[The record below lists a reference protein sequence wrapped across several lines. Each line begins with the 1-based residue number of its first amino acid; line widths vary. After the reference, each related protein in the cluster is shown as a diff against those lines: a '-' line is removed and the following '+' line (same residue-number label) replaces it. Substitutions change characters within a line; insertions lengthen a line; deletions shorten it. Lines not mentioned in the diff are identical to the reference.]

1 MMINNDVQQGGVR
14 GSGQGRGVTYS
25 PVHTPLPARRP
36 PTEPRRRLLRTVFV
50 GTLIVVIVAGA
61 VTLAAV
67 AYTAGNQISVSI
79 EDQQTAL
86 IDLRQGSPISPYL
99 LGTNVFP
106 ETGTLSA
113 DQTSGGFMSYGSHIT
128 NGLRSAHIKLLRFPG
143 GDWGE
148 LHAYSFEQLN
158 AFSNLLAQVNA
169 DGMIQVSLST
179 PGPLAG
185 GVEGAGRY
193 VSLAGGVVE

>member
-14 GSGQGRGVTYS
+14 GSGQGRGATYS
-25 PVHTPLPARRP
+25 PLPTRRP
-36 PTEPRRRLLRTVFV
+36 ATEPRRHLLRTVLV
-50 GTLIVVIVAGA
+50 GALIVVLVAGV

-86 IDLRQGSPISPYL
+86 IDLRQSSPISPYL

-113 DQTSGGFMSYGSHIT
+113 DQTSGGFMS
-128 NGLRSAHIKLLRFPG
+128 
-143 GDWGE
+143 
-148 LHAYSFEQLN
+148 
-158 AFSNLLAQVNA
+158 
-169 DGMIQVSLST
+169 
-179 PGPLAG
+179 
-185 GVEGAGRY
+185 
-193 VSLAGGVVE
+193 

>member
-36 PTEPRRRLLRTVFV
+36 PTEPRRHLLRTVFV

-99 LGTNVFP
+99 LGTNDFP
-106 ETGTLSA
+106 ATGTLSA
-113 DQTSGGFMSYGSHIT
+113 DQTSGGFMIYGRNIT
-128 NGLRSAHIKLLRFPG
+128 KGLRSARMKLVRFAV
-143 GDWGE
+143 GDC
-148 LHAYSFEQLN
+148 
-158 AFSNLLAQVNA
+158 
-169 DGMIQVSLST
+169 
-179 PGPLAG
+179 G
-185 GVEGAGRY
+185 GVPSYLFAQTQ
-193 VSLAGGVVE
+193 AF

>member
-79 EDQQTAL
+79 EAQQTAL

-113 DQTSGGFMSYGSHIT
+113 DQTTGGFFSFAAHYHD
-128 NGLRSAHIKLLRFPG
+128 GLAP
-143 GDWGE
+143 
-148 LHAYSFEQLN
+148 EQR
-158 AFSNLLAQVNA
+158 QV
-169 DGMIQVSLST
+169 LCY
-179 PGPLAG
+179 P
-185 GVEGAGRY
+185 
-193 VSLAGGVVE
+193 